1 MPVYR
6 TTRPT
11 TSAVSRTPIVPT
23 VPASSY
29 IGGSMTRS
37 PIGTPSAVRTP
48 LAPRPSSASSY
59 TGGTMVSSRSVPYR
73 TPVRMAGSVF
83 R

>member
-11 TSAVSRTPIVPT
+11 TSAVSR
-23 VPASSY
+23 SY

-37 PIGTPSAVRTP
+37 PIGTPSAVGTP
-48 LAPRPSSASSY
+48 VAPRPSSASSY
-59 TGGTMVSSRSVPYR
+59 TGGTMVSSRSVPSR
-73 TPVRMAGSVF
+73 TPVRMAGSIF